1 MSINPVKTDDPAP
14 GVAHGSHAAQPEGG
28 PLLTVDNVSTRFRTK
43 RGWLNAVD
51 GVSLTLDAGE
61 TLGLVGESGSGK
73 SVLGKTIMGLISAD
87 TATKITGEIRFE
99 GHDMQALT
107 RKQQRALWGDDIAM
121 VFQDPMT
128 ALNPLKHIGTHL
140 TETIRV
146 HMGLDKKQAR
156 ERAIELLRKV
166 RIPEPNRRIDQYP
179 HELSGG
185 MRQRVVIA
193 IALACDPTLVIADE
207 PTTALDV
214 TVQKQILDLLD
225 DLRHDTGMATILV
238 SHDLG
243 VVAGQTDRVAVMY
256 AGRVVETA
264 PTKQLFH
271 APRHPYTTALL
282 AAIPS
287 LEDPPHTPLES
298 IDGGLPDMTKPIP
311 GCAFADR
318 CRFAQE
324 RCLTEAPVLRAAPA
338 DEGGV
343 PDDPAHPHQ
352 VACHFPVGT
361 PEGDAALAANEKAGR
376 TAAGRELKLEAV

>member
-1 MSINPVKTDDPAP
+1 MSTTAETGDGVGRDTGAP
-14 GVAHGSHAAQPEGG
+14 KPDS
-28 PLLTVDNVSTRFRTK
+28 PLLTIENLSTRFRTK
-43 RGWLNAVD
+43 RGWLHAVD
-51 GVSLTLDAGE
+51 DVSLTLDAGE

-73 SVLGKTIMGLISAD
+73 SVLGKTAMGLISRD
-87 TATKITGEIRFE
+87 TATRITGEVRFA
-99 GHDMQALT
+99 GHDMQGLS
-107 RKQQRALWGDDIAM
+107 RKEQRRLWGNDIAM
-121 VFQDPMT
+121 IFQDPMT
-128 ALNPLKHIGTHL
+128 ALNPLKHIGTQL
-140 TETIRV
+140 TESIRV
-146 HMGLDKKQAR
+146 HMGLDRKQAR
-156 ERAIELLRKV
+156 ERAVELLRKV
-166 RIPEPNRRIDQYP
+166 RIPEPTRRIDQYP

-225 DLRHDTGMATILV
+225 DLRHETGMASVLV

-264 PTKQLFH
+264 PTRQLFA

-287 LEDPPHTPLES
+287 LEDPPHTALES
-298 IDGGLPDMTKPIP
+298 IEGGLPDMTKPIA

-318 CRFAQE
+318 CRYAQE
-324 RCLTEAPVLRAAPA
+324 RCLTEAPALTAAEDGA
-338 DEGGV
+338 DE
-343 PDDPAHPHQ
+343 PSADPRHPHR
-352 VACHFPVGT
+352 VACHYPVGT